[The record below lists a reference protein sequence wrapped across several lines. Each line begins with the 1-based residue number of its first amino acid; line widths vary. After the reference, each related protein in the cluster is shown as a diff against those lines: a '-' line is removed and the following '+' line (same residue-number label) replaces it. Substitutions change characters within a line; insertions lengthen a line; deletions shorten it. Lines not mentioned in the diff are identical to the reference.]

1 MSAWS
6 SSFSRWVTTTIAL
19 PSSVAA
25 DAMANAW
32 ADRLRQTVL
41 ELAAEHP
48 SSASEAVIR
57 VALGEDTWESL
68 PVELRD
74 HFRLASP
81 AVLAEMRGHGLD
93 LSAQPLTL
101 SLDALAAIRQ
111 PTLLVSA
118 SDSPEACAA

>member
-1 MSAWS
+1 
-6 SSFSRWVTTTIAL
+6 
-19 PSSVAA
+19 
-25 DAMANAW
+25 
-32 ADRLRQTVL
+32 
-41 ELAAEHP
+41 
-48 SSASEAVIR
+48 SASEAVIR

-68 PVELRD
+68 PDELRD

-118 SDSPEACAA
+118 EDSPEALRRVNDRRAEAMPNTQAVLVPGGHIIDPAHASVLDFLGRIL